1 MEGSNGTA
9 VSWTAR
15 RRLVEMWKAQ
25 LGSEACNLDGSAD
38 LYISIPTEIG
48 TRVRAGL
55 RANERVV
62 GTLPL
67 ADASPS
73 QLRLK
78 AVGSK
83 LLPSHLSCNSLIA
96 PIANRH
102 FLHRNPL
109 RAVHTTSHFL
119 IDS

>member
-9 VSWTAR
+9 GSWTAR